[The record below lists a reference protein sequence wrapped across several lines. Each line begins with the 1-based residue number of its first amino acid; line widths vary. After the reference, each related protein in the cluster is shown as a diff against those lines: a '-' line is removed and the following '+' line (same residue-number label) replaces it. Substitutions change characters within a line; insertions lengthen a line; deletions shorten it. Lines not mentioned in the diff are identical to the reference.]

1 MSMQLDGGIIN
12 KRQDMKTTRDE
23 AANMI
28 VQQVADVKAK
38 EVLAVVYNTDMSVFV
53 GFTSVDN
60 VEFQLIYVLLV
71 SPIRSSAVTV
81 TNTNA
86 TVD

>member
-1 MSMQLDGGIIN
+1 MPMQMDGGVII
-12 KRQDMKTTRDE
+12 KRQDMTTTQNK

-38 EVLAVVYNTDMSVFV
+38 EVLAVVYNTDISVFV
-53 GFTSVDN
+53 GFTSVDK
-60 VEFQLIYVLLV
+60 VAFRILSALLV
-71 SPIRSSAVTV
+71 APIRSRVVTD
-81 TNTNA
+81 TNA